1 MELTQNKSIFALFGQ
16 FYVELEVS
24 PEAWMSFLGENI

>member
-1 MELTQNKSIFALFGQ
+1 MAMELRRMELTQNKSIFALFGQ

-24 PEAWMSFLGENI
+24 PEA